1 MTHIDKH
8 GDQREQYRIDLPE
21 RISDDG

>member
-8 GDQREQYRIDLPE
+8 GDRREQYRIDLLE
-21 RISDDG
+21 RISE